1 MENLNSH
8 LNTKTL
14 EEEMVTLIDQRPENI
29 TSIDNYNPVECDTH
43 SASNI

>member
-8 LNTKTL
+8 LNSKTL
-14 EEEMVTLIDQRPENI
+14 EEEMVTLIDKRPENI
-29 TSIDNYNPVECDTH
+29 TSIDNYNPVVCDTH